1 MQIDNSRTWVIF
13 YLISFVVLLFAF
25 FLTTQG
31 LLLGIGLTLV
41 IIVVGFNLFF
51 ILSEIKKADRKK
63 ELMKKLLIHEDDE
76 PENPK

>member
-1 MQIDNSRTWVIF
+1 MEIDNSRTWVIF

-41 IIVVGFNLFF
+41 IVVVGFNLFF
-51 ILSEIKKADRKK
+51 ILGEIKRNDRKK
-63 ELMKKLLIHEDDE
+63 ELMKKLLIREDDE